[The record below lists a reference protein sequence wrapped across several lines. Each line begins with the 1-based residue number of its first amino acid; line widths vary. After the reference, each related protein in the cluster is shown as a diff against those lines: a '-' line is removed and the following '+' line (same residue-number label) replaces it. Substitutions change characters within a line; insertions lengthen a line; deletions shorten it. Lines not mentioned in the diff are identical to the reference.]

1 MARISYYGNNVGNIC
16 CRKFTV
22 PKNHV
27 FTYFYFYAFNIPRGY
42 IDTDNNDGTAGSG
55 PRNPIYGAIWYSK
68 PSSVSDKPDV
78 YSKETYNLGDYPQIP
93 SSKNWPSDT
102 NTKDDIKKKYPYAS
116 KLEFNF
122 DTDQQTKDL
131 GYGYIGI
138 YTPYGSPSD
147 MGFIK
152 EDSGIT
158 GIRNYGTAVSEIT
171 TTARSNMLIQIE
183 GVNSTNIVPK
193 IQPASIL
200 ITNWSP
206 IANHNTNNSAFV
218 TWNGVSNQSSSV
230 VASANG
236 NNKTYSNGD
245 PSNTDR
251 RKPADVSV
259 GSGSQFVY
267 KVTRSNALP
276 SSDTDQVTVYTY
288 TYPSINNLKYE
299 SPSFTKDKN
308 IINANHLLKL
318 SWESN
323 SPLCDSKS
331 SSNKK
336 GTSKS
341 TSDKHKTI
349 LKIKDSNTTEV
360 DNTSTGTSVQKS
372 ANIPATSIQK
382 YVPFDSSKP
391 LGEEVTL
398 TLTKSHA
405 NDDSIQK
412 SILNKKL
419 TVRYIPTEE
428 IIWPTENKQTG
439 FTLNHPYPTG
449 AILQENS
456 VVDKDPNN
464 SVWVSFSYPSGEYG
478 IVNGYEVRVKSQD
491 GTWFGPYTYPT
502 NPRTD
507 VVANVKADVRIPT
520 SDIKFG
526 MQNKVYV
533 RPFYLHTDGQRYYG
547 PEVEKGFPS
556 IITKLS
562 TPSIIYPAASSEW
575 INKNYRVLF
584 TLPSDGDW
592 SDYTDSIKNSY
603 SYRDIQIKINNT
615 VTFSYKNNPEI
626 FSIKPL
632 SPHKA
637 KIVINP
643 SLMST
648 YPNSTSYTFQVRV
661 RKNYGYLDS
670 QEEASWSLWSA
681 ARTLTVKPASFN
693 VSKGDYIMASHYN
706 LLKPLMLRMRNTY
719 PDYTISTTTVSVG
732 DYIEAEGFVNPYKDI
747 LQCFNLVNGWGTY
760 HKDRSSVKFN
770 KGINIPKFEP
780 VVGEYITA
788 MREDKIYNLSPG
800 IYDGRNYIG
809 IMFDDANLCK

>member
-1 MARISYYGNNVGNIC
+1 MVHGINNSFKPSDSGYI
-16 CRKFTV
+16 KFTFNSTTGASNSSLWV
-22 PKNHV
+22 GIWVEEISDAWYAYQQTSDVSTNWVYRGPNGSAEVNKGHETSG
-27 FTYFYFYAFNIPRGY
+27 FRRFKFYF
-42 IDTDNNDGTAGSG
+42 DTGSIA
-55 PRNPIYGAIWYSK
+55 P
-68 PSSVSDKPDV
+68 
-78 YSKETYNLGDYPQIP
+78 
-93 SSKNWPSDT
+93 
-102 NTKDDIKKKYPYAS
+102 
-116 KLEFNF
+116 
-122 DTDQQTKDL
+122 
-131 GYGYIGI
+131 GI
-138 YTPYGSPSD
+138 E
-147 MGFIK
+147 K
-152 EDSGIT
+152 
-158 GIRNYGTAVSEIT
+158 
-171 TTARSNMLIQIE
+171 
-183 GVNSTNIVPK
+183 
-193 IQPASIL
+193 ASIL

-449 AILQENS
+449 AI
-456 VVDKDPNN
+456 
-464 SVWVSFSYPSGEYG
+464 
-478 IVNGYEVRVKSQD
+478 
-491 GTWFGPYTYPT
+491 
-502 NPRTD
+502 
-507 VVANVKADVRIPT
+507 
-520 SDIKFG
+520 
-526 MQNKVYV
+526 
-533 RPFYLHTDGQRYYG
+533 
-547 PEVEKGFPS
+547 
-556 IITKLS
+556 
-562 TPSIIYPAASSEW
+562 
-575 INKNYRVLF
+575 
-584 TLPSDGDW
+584 
-592 SDYTDSIKNSY
+592 
-603 SYRDIQIKINNT
+603 
-615 VTFSYKNNPEI
+615 
-626 FSIKPL
+626 
-632 SPHKA
+632 
-637 KIVINP
+637 
-643 SLMST
+643 
-648 YPNSTSYTFQVRV
+648 
-661 RKNYGYLDS
+661 
-670 QEEASWSLWSA
+670 
-681 ARTLTVKPASFN
+681 
-693 VSKGDYIMASHYN
+693 
-706 LLKPLMLRMRNTY
+706 
-719 PDYTISTTTVSVG
+719 
-732 DYIEAEGFVNPYKDI
+732 
-747 LQCFNLVNGWGTY
+747 
-760 HKDRSSVKFN
+760 
-770 KGINIPKFEP
+770 
-780 VVGEYITA
+780 
-788 MREDKIYNLSPG
+788 
-800 IYDGRNYIG
+800 
-809 IMFDDANLCK
+809 